1 MVPSN
6 LIEATFQQVR
16 PVKLLWLFTFTILQ
30 MSLPLTSR
38 LCFFSTK
45 RTWFPSSKSR
55 PEPSCPTSSTWSQMT
70 ATLKVG
76 RCTWSWP
83 RLRRSCTRRVP
94 AAASRWTSSASSSS
108 PPPWV
113 SRTTRYWSIRI
124 NNDRVLKFRSLNL
137 TGFHWSCLFSSHMCL
152 SLFYPWSFAFWTWS
166 PGPGGSPQ
174 TVGVVT
180 MWRVVCRSAAGQDG
194 RARSSSGQRLSVYQR
209 VRHEDHQRRRLV
221 RTTHTNPEC
230 SVRYTVYWQYQ
241 HTGPLDV
248 WQQEH

>member
-1 MVPSN
+1 
-6 LIEATFQQVR
+6 
-16 PVKLLWLFTFTILQ
+16 

-55 PEPSCPTSSTWSQMT
+55 PEPSCPTSSMWSQMT

-76 RCTWSWP
+76 QCTWSWP

-113 SRTTRYWSIRI
+113 SRTTRYGSIMIESWSLRLWIWQVFT
-124 NNDRVLKFRSLNL
+124 DHVCSAV
-137 TGFHWSCLFSSHMCL
+137 TCVSHSSTHNPL
-152 SLFYPWSFAFWTWS
+152 HS
-166 PGPGGSPQ
+166 GPGFLVRLRSPQ
-174 TVGVVT
+174 TVSVVT
-180 MWRVVCRSAAGQDG
+180 MPRVVCRSAAGQDG

-221 RTTHTNPEC
+221 RTTDPNPEC
-230 SVRYTVYWQYQ
+230 SVRYTVYWQY
-241 HTGPLDV
+241 HWTCDSRNFKHGSNYDGFAAIPLV
-248 WQQEH
+248 